1 MGEGS
6 QRPASRQPLP
16 PSEPLRPHTELPK
29 PLPAQQPNDGADL
42 PQAPSVKITD
52 VVQISPGV
60 VIIDM

>member
-1 MGEGS
+1 VGEGS

-16 PSEPLRPHTELPK
+16 PSEPLRPHAELPK
-29 PLPAQQPNDGADL
+29 PLPAQQSPGEANL